1 MTLILNDW
9 PESQLGPAWVTI
21 GKFDSVHL
29 GHQKLIEE
37 LIEHAKADDVQSIVL
52 TFWPHPKVYFDQK
65 TEDFILNNREE
76 KRALLIKTGV
86 DRILCLPFNQQL
98 AEMTAEEFLSKLNG
112 LVPLKGLLVGER
124 FALGKDKGG
133 TGKALQ
139 DICDRLGFPCI
150 HIPPVLL
157 DGEVVSSQRIRRELD
172 AGRVDCVARLLG
184 RPYSLSGNVAPGNKL
199 GSKLGFPTA
208 NLYFDVQRKLPRFGV
223 YATRV
228 ELEGKTY
235 QGVTS
240 VGVRPTF
247 QDGNFPSVETLLL
260 DFNQD
265 IYGKLMTVNFV
276 KYLRD
281 EVKYDQIQD
290 LIDQIEQDKIDARRA
305 LSHGF

>member
-86 DRILCLPFNQQL
+86 DRSLCLPFNQQL

-223 YATRV
+223 YASRV
-228 ELEGKTY
+228 ELEGKIY

>member
-1 MTLILNDW
+1 MTLIMNDW
-9 PESQLGPAWVTI
+9 PESQIAPAWVTI
-21 GKFDSVHL
+21 GKFNSVHL
-29 GHQKLIEE
+29 GHQKLIKE
-37 LIEHAKADDVQSIVL
+37 LIEHAKADNVQSIVL
-52 TFWPHPKVYFDQK
+52 TFWPHPKMYFNQT
-65 TEDFILNNREE
+65 TENYILNNREE
-76 KRALLIKTGV
+76 KRALLTKTGI

-98 AEMTAEEFLSKLNG
+98 AEMTAEEFLSKLYS

-124 FALGKDKGG
+124 FALGKDKEG
-133 TGKALQ
+133 TGEVLQ

-157 DGEVVSSQRIRRELD
+157 DGEVVSSHKIRRELD
-172 AGRVDCVARLLG
+172 EGRVDLVARLLG
-184 RPYSLSGNVAPGNKL
+184 RPYSLTGNVAPGNKR

-223 YATRV
+223 YATQV

-235 QGVTS
+235 QSVTG

-247 QDGNFPSVETLLL
+247 QDGNFPSVEALLL
-260 DFNQD
+260 DFNED

-281 EVKYDQIQD
+281 EVKYDKIQD

-305 LSHGF
+305 LSHGI